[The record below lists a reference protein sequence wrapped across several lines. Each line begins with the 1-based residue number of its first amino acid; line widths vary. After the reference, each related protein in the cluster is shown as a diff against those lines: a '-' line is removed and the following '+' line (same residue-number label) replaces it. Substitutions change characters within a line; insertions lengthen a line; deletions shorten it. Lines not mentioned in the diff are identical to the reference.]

1 MMQEANQSAFHAAAA
16 TVITAAERELS
27 KFEKRPLTS
36 PTSALDGLRQHLPSR
51 TDKAALPIDAG
62 RQADNQKERTG
73 HVLGQLAVRDR
84 NKFKN

>member
-1 MMQEANQSAFHAAAA
+1 MQEANQSAFHAPAA
-16 TVITAAERELS
+16 TMITAAAEGEPS
-27 KFEKRPLTS
+27 DGKRPLTS

-51 TDKAALPIDAG
+51 TDKAALPIDAD